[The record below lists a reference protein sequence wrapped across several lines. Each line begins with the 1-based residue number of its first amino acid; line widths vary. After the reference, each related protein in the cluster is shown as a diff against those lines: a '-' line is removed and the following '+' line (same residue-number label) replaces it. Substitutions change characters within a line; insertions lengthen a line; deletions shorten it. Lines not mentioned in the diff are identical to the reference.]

1 LPRNGSDEV
10 VGGVMKK
17 NRKRTRRKK
26 GFMVGDWHEQA
37 GGNATAVVTSDEVRG
52 RSRHVKLQVEVTMHR

>member
-1 LPRNGSDEV
+1 
-10 VGGVMKK
+10 MKK

-37 GGNATAVVTSDEVRG
+37 GSNATAVVTSDDVRG
-52 RSRHVKLQVEVTMHR
+52 RSRHVKLHVEVTTRW

>member
-1 LPRNGSDEV
+1 V

-37 GGNATAVVTSDEVRG
+37 GGNTRLSSPVMKCEEGAGT
-52 RSRHVKLQVEVTMHR
+52 